1 MKRIILITLL
11 LLPLITK
18 AQATFAPAG
27 SEWYHSQ
34 YYGAYHSYYAGD
46 TVIDNIASRIIVRK
60 ALTRDP
66 YYSQGLH
73 VDDQSTIYV
82 YSNADTVFIYNS
94 YFHRFTP
101 LYVFNVNDGDTIRLP
116 IIPIDYGQL
125 TLAYPDSTFKMV
137 VDSVRNKLYD
147 TAILKTIFVHAIG
160 NPDSVYVLDYG
171 LGYAARIGGLSTG
184 LIPRGTPA
192 AIPLTESLQPATGI
206 KCYND
211 PTMSIK
217 LVADICGIAPVGV
230 PNIASAKEIELTPN
244 PVSGMLTIT
253 CPQPITE
260 LRIYDAVGGEVHK
273 YPSGD
278 RKMNIDLAALPAG
291 VYFAHING
299 TEVRKFIKE

>member
-1 MKRIILITLL
+1 MKKIILATLL
-11 LLPLITK
+11 LLPLIAN
-18 AQATFAPAG
+18 AQATFAPPG

-34 YYGAYHSYYAGD
+34 QYGVFHCYYAGD
-46 TVIDNIASRIIVRK
+46 TVINNIASRIIVRK

-82 YSNADTVFIYNS
+82 YNNTDTVFIYNR

-125 TLAYPDSTFKMV
+125 TLAYPDSTFRIV

-147 TAILKTIFVHAIG
+147 TAMLKTVYVHAIG
-160 NPDSVYVLDYG
+160 NPDSAYVLDYG
-171 LGYAARIGGLSTG
+171 VGYAATIGGLGTG
-184 LIPRGTPA
+184 LIPMGTPA

-211 PTMSIK
+211 PTLSIK
-217 LVADICGIAPVGV
+217 LVAGICGIPPVGI
-230 PNIASAKEIELTPN
+230 PTIASVKEVELTPN
-244 PVSGMLTIT
+244 PVSGILTIS
-253 CPQPITE
+253 CPQPITS
-260 LRIYDAVGGEVHK
+260 LHIYDAMGREVYK
-273 YPSGD
+273 GASAD
-278 RKMNIDLAALPAG
+278 KKMHIDLTALPAG
-291 VYFAHING
+291 IYFAHING
-299 TEVRKFIKE
+299 TEVRRFIKE